1 MPDAEARIVT
11 LQEHCPVLGSSSR
24 IPCRLN
30 RTWELGDID
39 GASLTIVNLGSMSY
53 VSVSSPNPTYKDPA
67 TITDRHCYIDDADS
81 SKYFFFVI
89 VDDMTLD
96 VYEGNG
102 PCPSEPTGTKT
113 TLYR

>member
-1 MPDAEARIVT
+1 MTWFFKPDSTSVEPHVAIA
-11 LQEHCPVLGSSSR
+11 
-24 IPCRLN
+24 
-30 RTWELGDID
+30 GDID
-39 GASLTIVNLGSMSY
+39 GASHTIVNLSSKPY
-53 VSVSSPNPTYKDPA
+53 VSVSAPNPTYINPA
-67 TITDRHCYIDDADS
+67 KVKDRHCYMDDADS
-81 SKYFFFVI
+81 SKNFFFVI